1 MAEKKYLTKEWFDKL
16 TVELQLLKTEKLPWV
31 LQRLKD
37 AIWQWDISENSEYET
52 AIAEKDLVESRILE
66 IGELLSNVEIIK
78 WKWVS
83 TEVKYSSKV
92 KLEDEK
98 WKTYEFTMVGSW
110 EVDILADT
118 ISFDSPVWVAIKWKK
133 KWDIVNVR
141 SPRGRI
147 KMKILE
153 IK

>member
-98 WKTYEFTMVGSW
+98 GKTYEFTMVGSW
-110 EVDILADT
+110 EVDILEDT